1 MNKINGNTNGEAMAS
16 ATNYVTKCI
25 IDKIDFE
32 RAEVIVEYGFTKDS
46 ITKQLLSRMKESA
59 ALFVF
64 ETNETGINNLS
75 NINDKRLVII
85 NGDAE
90 KAKMILKNR
99 YKIEK
104 VDFIISTIP
113 FAVIDRKK
121 RKRIIARSFT
131 LLKEKGK
138 FITTQQPW
146 LIYNMIKEQS
156 SEISIKPSILNM
168 PPAFVLEGIK

>member
-1 MNKINGNTNGEAMAS
+1 MEGLIKNKNGNAIVSISDN
-16 ATNYVTKCI
+16 VTKCI
-25 IDKIDFE
+25 VNKVDFIN
-32 RAEVIVEYGFTKDS
+32 AEVIVEYGFTKGS
-46 ITKQLLSRMKESA
+46 ITKQLLRRMRRDA
-59 ALFVF
+59 VLFVF
-64 ETNETGINNLS
+64 ETNDKFINELS

-85 NGDAE
+85 NADAD

-113 FAVIDRKK
+113 FTIADRRK
-121 RKRIIARSFT
+121 RKRIIARSFN

-138 FITTQQPW
+138 FISTQHPW

-156 SEISIKPSILNM
+156 SAISIKPTFMNM
-168 PPAFVLEGIK
+168 PPVFILEGVK

>member
-1 MNKINGNTNGEAMAS
+1 MNKINGNTNGEAT
-16 ATNYVTKCI
+16 ATDYVTQCI
-25 IDKIDFE
+25 ID
-32 RAEVIVEYGFTKDS
+32 
-46 ITKQLLSRMKESA
+46 
-59 ALFVF
+59 
-64 ETNETGINNLS
+64 
-75 NINDKRLVII
+75 
-85 NGDAE
+85 
-90 KAKMILKNR
+90 
-99 YKIEK
+99 KIEK

-113 FAVIDRKK
+113 FVIIDKRK
-121 RKRIIARSFT
+121 RKRIIARPFT